1 MLRANSTL
9 MKTLIYSLVV
19 LLFQSTL
26 LGQASNDH
34 WDRTFN
40 PKIAEEKQKK
50 RILDWYKSWSGRLCL
65 ESDVKGYWRLTLLT
79 PRPGTLD
86 PKLRE
91 IDRRNAE
98 INKAIDSGAWDYE
111 AQDLADQLNILFLSS
126 NKRDAEAIALQQI
139 RAQRQAARQQEILN
153 KRLLRLEHEAARLND
168 EIRYLNDTLST
179 TGRAIFR

>member
-1 MLRANSTL
+1 
-9 MKTLIYSLVV
+9 MKTLIFSLFV
-19 LLFQSTL
+19 LLLQSTL

-50 RILDWYKSWSGRLCL
+50 KILDWYKSWSGRLCL
-65 ESDVKGYWRLTLLT
+65 ESDVKDYWRLTLLT

-139 RAQRQAARQQEILN
+139 RVQRQAAREQEIQN
-153 KRLLRLEHEAARLND
+153 ARLLRLQQEVAWLSSEISNLNNKLM
-168 EIRYLNDTLST
+168 YS
-179 TGRAIFR
+179 GQVIFR